1 MQTMKLFYFLTLL
14 LLAQS
19 QTLYNH
25 NSNNSYRNQTWMS
38 LFDNGIPLR
47 NLNILGTHSSM
58 STGQWGDAFQTQ
70 SLSLLVQMESGVRA
84 LDIRCRHYY
93 NTFRIHERLI
103 NLGEELDDVLDTVSS
118 FLSSYPN
125 EVILM
130 HIVEEY
136 NAKGNS

>member
-1 MQTMKLFYFLTLL
+1 MLIFYFLTLL
-14 LLAQS
+14 LHTHS

-25 NSNNSYRNQTWMS
+25 NSYNSYRNQTWMS

-58 STGQWGDAFQTQ
+58 STGTWGDAFQTQ

-93 NTFRIHERLI
+93 DTFRIH
-103 NLGEELDDVLDTVSS
+103 
-118 FLSSYPN
+118 
-125 EVILM
+125 
-130 HIVEEY
+130 
-136 NAKGNS
+136 